1 MVIDAATAELFSA
14 LAQEEA
20 GVRLLKGPSIARW
33 LYDDPSERE
42 YGDCDVLIAPE
53 SLAVAERAL
62 ETLGYQREYD
72 DRALPAWW
80 REHASAWL
88 RHRDAVSI
96 DLHRTLAGVGVPDP
110 ECWQLLSANP
120 GSLRVGG
127 TEVLTLSEPARML
140 HVALHAAQH
149 GAGRGQ
155 GIQDLSRTLERGN
168 DQVWRDAA
176 RLARRLH
183 AEDALAAGLALC
195 DAGRAL
201 ATRLELPS
209 PDAVVDARLR
219 AAGAPS
225 PALTFETLAS
235 ADGFRARA
243 AIAWRKLVPPPE
255 FMTHWDPAAERG
267 GARLLWAYVRRPAW
281 VLRQAP
287 AGLRA
292 WQRARSGGHHR
303 V

>member
-1 MVIDAATAELFSA
+1 MTIDAATAELFSA
-14 LAQEEA
+14 LARA
-20 GVRLLKGPSIARW
+20 GARARLLKGPAIARW
-33 LYDDPSERE
+33 LYHDPNERE

-53 SLAVAERAL
+53 WLADAERAL
-62 ETLGYQREYD
+62 EALGYEREYD
-72 DRALPAWW
+72 DRALPEWW

-88 RHRDAVSI
+88 RHRDGISV

-110 ECWQLLSANP
+110 ECWQLLSVNP

-149 GAGRGQ
+149 GAGRGR
-155 GIQDLSRTLERGN
+155 GIQDLNRTLERGD
-168 DQVWRDAA
+168 DQVWREAA
-176 RLARRLH
+176 GLARSLR
-183 AEDALAAGLALC
+183 AEDALVAGLALC
-195 DAGRAL
+195 ESGRAL

-209 PDAVVDARLR
+209 AGAAIDARLR
-219 AAGAPS
+219 AAGGQS

-235 ADGFRARA
+235 AAGFRARA
-243 AIAWRKLVPPPE
+243 AIVWRKLVPPAE

-267 GARLLWAYVRRPAW
+267 GARLLWAYARRPAW
-281 VLRQAP
+281 VLRRAP

-292 WQRARSGGHHR
+292 WQRARSGGGHR